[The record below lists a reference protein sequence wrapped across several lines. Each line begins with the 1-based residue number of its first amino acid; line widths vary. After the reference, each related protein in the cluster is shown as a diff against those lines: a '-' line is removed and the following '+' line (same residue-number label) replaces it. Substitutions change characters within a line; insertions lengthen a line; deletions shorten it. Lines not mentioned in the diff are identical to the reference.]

1 MQTLKLK
8 DKMNNLS
15 AAAAFPSSSSP
26 MAHLALSL
34 TQVTGT
40 ARVRMVDDPIA
51 CHGMELSVI
60 LARKGCLARR
70 RRRRKETTKKKGK
83 K

>member
-1 MQTLKLK
+1 
-8 DKMNNLS
+8 
-15 AAAAFPSSSSP
+15 
-26 MAHLALSL
+26 
-34 TQVTGT
+34 
-40 ARVRMVDDPIA
+40 MVDDPIA